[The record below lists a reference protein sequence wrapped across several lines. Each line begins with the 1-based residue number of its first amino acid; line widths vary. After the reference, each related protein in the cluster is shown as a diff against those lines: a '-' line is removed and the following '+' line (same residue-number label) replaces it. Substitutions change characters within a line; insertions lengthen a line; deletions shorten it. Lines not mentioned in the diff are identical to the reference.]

1 MSYIQTNADKL
12 TSILFFQNGNL
23 ADTSSS
29 CEEDESMTET
39 LPNDPELARI
49 NQDKA
54 LLSLGLYRYRIPA
67 DGNCLFRA
75 VASQLKLDQERYHP
89 VLRKAAVKWMQANAE
104 ELIVGGMLDCLGE
117 IEDASELGT
126 WAGQAAI
133 VALANIFSIN
143 IAVVQGGDKG
153 DIDIQHI
160 SPFESS
166 VDGDEQGS
174 VILAYMYNGHFDA
187 VVDQEDLPNP
197 HYEAWQYEQVH
208 GTKLPR
214 EDIEDEASGEIPK
227 QTAGP
232 EVFVP
237 SVENPEREN
246 IGLSYLE
253 EDKDSEM
260 TAKTEPEVM
269 DQSDVAE
276 SDPQTVIENIDAGN
290 KDASAASSFINNNSL
305 TQTDGTRRE
314 IGLDGAT
321 KLTKQLSEGELNNQ
335 KEEGNVAEPPRD
347 QSGVE
352 NIDDQDETYRW
363 ASFFRS
369 VHQEL
374 ENSESRSPPP
384 PLNLRLEDI
393 PEETQSQLATPLSTP
408 SVTPLEMENPWVNF
422 TQTIERDSSFSDHN
436 SSDTLTDDDSSEGSN
451 DSVVNMDLEKENET
465 DKSES
470 SVSENVTFIEK
481 TTDKNP
487 DENKEPIEQSKGELV
502 PTGNVDSVTQ
512 ISTDGFTGAVS
523 GQSSGANEENMEI
536 GATNMYDQNSLGSDF
551 SLPSQTSS
559 MSIALATDDT
569 DSVSGDPR
577 PTLNMQHSQDSL
589 TGISPWSSFS
599 QSVEK
604 EAQQNESPAVNSASP
619 ANVAPQNV
627 PDRNE
632 LNIIT
637 IGNNANFSTSH
648 VPDKFVTNVAPVPQ
662 QFKTI
667 RDLPKQWADVKKERS
682 SMEGDGVNEEGEVGK
697 VDEESDQN
705 KKLVSDSDR
714 SAEMRSGGS
723 TGGAC
728 TEKTSDEVINND
740 EHSTSK
746 AQKNTE
752 KTFVSS
758 TKWENNGKADNSG
771 KQSSNQPQ
779 HIASINIS
787 DILATENCIKC
798 EHVVKPRIRVIPVQ
812 FCGKKGATLKSV
824 RSSNAGTGL
833 SISTGPGEVNIPIQS
848 NKQRI
853 KAEIIEERG
862 SVDINGHQTETVERQ
877 VTYTTLPDDEPSEPK
892 IDLIEHKPPVLTPL
906 TGSKITI
913 TDNPN
918 VPSPAPIIKPKKKV
932 PVRVIHENDPV
943 ARSTSFESQVGH
955 GGFNENP
962 KVRNI
967 PVMIANEERRPRS
980 RSKSQD
986 SPVTPSSSFSAPV
999 FSENARSSFQQA
1011 RGASYESTADKRKV
1025 SSSSTSTGYQS
1036 QTSASSSFDNSPD
1049 FPEVF
1054 SRQKST
1060 EAAKVWDET
1069 ARGIEDEADRVKQ
1082 RIEAARSA
1090 LGGQQQAYSASMGD
1104 STGDRASNV
1113 SHNEEANR
1121 FSRESEKGYDA
1132 YGSGRHAHRDH
1143 TAWGSQ
1149 RDEAS
1154 RRVYRGDSTDSS
1166 FSNRSSYSRSNPR
1179 GSYRSETSWGSQSS
1193 TEDRQRPRA
1202 SRYEEEPTYY
1212 SAGDRPNIRI
1222 GAEASRFRNQE
1233 EADRRRNEQ
1242 LGGSIQIEVTHEE
1255 SDPFRERL
1263 RRMTADD
1270 KPASYFDL
1278 KEDPV
1283 TVRNLLRPLNL
1294 GFVNSL
1300 LNAEIDSFFGR
1311 DDFFSDF

>member
-1 MSYIQTNADKL
+1 M
-12 TSILFFQNGNL
+12 

-89 VLRKAAVKWMQANAE
+89 VLRKAALKWMQANAE
-104 ELIVGGMLDCLGE
+104 ELIVGGMLDSLGE
-117 IEDASELGT
+117 IEATSELGT

-133 VALANIFSIN
+133 VALGNIFSIN

-166 VDGDEQGS
+166 VDDEEQGS

-187 VVDQEDLPNP
+187 VVDQEDLPNS

-208 GTKLPR
+208 GTKLSR
-214 EDIEDEASGEIPK
+214 ENIGDEASGEIPL
-227 QTAGP
+227 QASSP

-237 SVENPEREN
+237 AVENPEREN
-246 IGLSYLE
+246 IKLSYLE
-253 EDKDSEM
+253 EDNNGEM
-260 TAKTEPEVM
+260 TAKAAEPEVM

-276 SDPQTVIENIDAGN
+276 SDPQTVLENIDARN
-290 KDASAASSFINNNSL
+290 KDACAASSLINDDTLN
-305 TQTDGTRRE
+305 QTDSTRKE
-314 IGLDGAT
+314 IVLNDAT
-321 KLTKQLSEGELNNQ
+321 RPTKQPSEVELDDL
-335 KEEGNVAEPPRD
+335 KEDGNIAEPPSD
-347 QSGVE
+347 QSKEE
-352 NIDDQDETYRW
+352 NIDDQDETDRW
-363 ASFFRS
+363 ASFFRN

-374 ENSESRSPPP
+374 ENDDTRLPPP

-393 PEETQSQLATPLSTP
+393 PEETQSQLATPISTP
-408 SVTPLEMENPWVNF
+408 SATPREMENPWVNF
-422 TQTIERDSSFSDHN
+422 TQTIETDLSFSDHN
-436 SSDTLTDDDSSEGSN
+436 SSDTLTDDDGSECSN
-451 DSVVNMDLEKENET
+451 DSVVNMDLEKEKENENET

-470 SVSENVTFIEK
+470 TVSGENLTFIEK
-481 TTDKNP
+481 TTEKNP
-487 DENKEPIEQSKGELV
+487 DENKTEAPMQHPKKEVELV
-502 PTGNVDSVTQ
+502 PNGTVDDVTQ
-512 ISTDGFTGAVS
+512 VSAPGFSSEIS
-523 GQSSGANEENMEI
+523 GQNVESNKENMEI
-536 GATNMYDQNSLGSDF
+536 GATNMYNQNSLGSDI
-551 SLPSQTSS
+551 SLSSQTSS

-577 PTLNMQHSQDSL
+577 PTLNMQYSQDSL

-604 EAQQNESPAVNSASP
+604 EAQQSDSPAVNSASP
-619 ANVAPQNV
+619 ANVAP
-627 PDRNE
+627 E
-632 LNIIT
+632 LNIVAMKD
-637 IGNNANFSTSH
+637 NASFSTSH
-648 VPDKFVTNVAPVPQ
+648 VPDKSVTNVAPVPQ

-667 RDLPKQWADVKKERS
+667 RDLPKQWADVKKERP
-682 SMEGDGVNEEGEVGK
+682 SMEGDPVNQEGEVGK
-697 VDEESDQN
+697 IDKESDQN
-705 KKLVSDSDR
+705 KLISDSVEIR
-714 SAEMRSGGS
+714 SEKF
-723 TGGAC
+723 TGGDC
-728 TEKTSDEVINND
+728 SKKTSDDVINND
-740 EHSTSK
+740 
-746 AQKNTE
+746 AQKKTE

-758 TKWENNGKADNSG
+758 TKWENNGKAADSG
-771 KQSSNQPQ
+771 KQCSNQPQ

-798 EHVVKPRIRVIPVQ
+798 EHIVKPRIRVIPVQ
-812 FCGKKGATLKSV
+812 FCRKKGATLKSV
-824 RSSNAGTGL
+824 RSSNAGAGM
-833 SISTGPGEVNIPIQS
+833 SISAGVGEVNIPIQS

-862 SVDINGHQTETVERQ
+862 SVDINGHPRETVERKG
-877 VTYTTLPDDEPSEPK
+877 TYTMLPDDEPSEPK

-918 VPSPAPIIKPKKKV
+918 VPSPAPIIKPKKRV
-932 PVRVIHENDPV
+932 PVRIIHENEPG
-943 ARSTSFESQVGH
+943 ARSTSFEPLVSQ
-955 GGFNENP
+955 GGSHESA
-962 KVRNI
+962 KVINI
-967 PVMIANEERRPRS
+967 PVVVTNEERRPRS

-986 SPVTPSSSFSAPV
+986 SPVTPSSCSFSAPV
-999 FSENARSSFQQA
+999 FSENARPNFQQA
-1011 RGASYESTADKRKV
+1011 RGASYDSSADKRKV
-1025 SSSSTSTGYQS
+1025 SNSSTSTGYQS
-1036 QTSASSSFDNSPD
+1036 QTSTSSSFDNSPD

-1054 SRQKST
+1054 GRQKST
-1060 EAAKVWDET
+1060 EAAKVWDEA

-1082 RIEAARSA
+1082 RIQATRSA
-1090 LGGQQQAYSASMGD
+1090 LAGQQQSQSASMGD
-1104 STGDRASNV
+1104 NTGERASNV
-1113 SHNEEANR
+1113 SYDEEANR
-1121 FSRESEKGYDA
+1121 FSKGSERGYNA
-1132 YGSGRHAHRDH
+1132 YGSDRHPHRDR
-1143 TAWGSQ
+1143 TTWGSQ

-1154 RRVYRGDSTDSS
+1154 RRAFRGDSTDSS
-1166 FSNRSSYSRSNPR
+1166 YSNRSSYSHPSDGHRSV
-1179 GSYRSETSWGSQSS
+1179 TSWGSQSS
-1193 TEDRQRPRA
+1193 MEDRPRPRA
-1202 SRYEEEPTYY
+1202 SRYEEAPTYY

-1242 LGGSIQIEVTHEE
+1242 LGGSIQIEVTHEQ

-1270 KPASYFDL
+1270 TPASYFDL
-1278 KEDPV
+1278 KEDPL